1 MQTGGSHRCK
11 HKAHPVP
18 HTGSRRKQS
27 WTAQISQQA
36 EGRVT
41 CFILFVTCC
50 KKVLCVASCEG
61 LVEVLRSKEI
71 RTRSLCAWHHHH
83 HHHQQQQQPKWA
95 LPHFSAHSEHDEQ
108 NTTFQSTA
116 AVRATI
122 EANKRRSKEK
132 KTVGV
137 TLKHNEEERNARDQA
152 LTEQVG
158 NRGRGNKT
166 TMKHSE
172 SEASHACT
180 TVCMGVCVCACVSN
194 V

>member
-1 MQTGGSHRCK
+1 MFAFENLLILQPTNQFKPPPPLKKKKKKKKKNASSLFLPFRHRGTSHALPSLLCWPSSCHATSNGTTK
-11 HKAHPVP
+11 H
-18 HTGSRRKQS
+18 
-27 WTAQISQQA
+27 
-36 EGRVT
+36 
-41 CFILFVTCC
+41 FVFGA
-50 KKVLCVASCEG
+50 K
-61 LVEVLRSKEI
+61 
-71 RTRSLCAWHHHH
+71 
-83 HHHQQQQQPKWA
+83 QPKWA

-108 NTTFQSTA
+108 STPFQSTA
-116 AVRATI
+116 AVRAVI